1 MLALRSAFT
10 QNKAIISVDFCHSK
24 SGVLVCP
31 KRACDF
37 PMSPAQHRPN
47 GEANP
52 GLENFTCPQTIT
64 DVISYFS
71 SPLKCVRFLSSR
83 RWPDGRVACPVCGST
98 NVRFLATRQL
108 WECKSKHAGVQFSVK
123 IGTVFED
130 SHIPLN
136 LWLTALWMLA
146 NSPKKISSYDLAR
159 ELGITQK
166 SAWFMLRRVAA
177 ALQLREIELKSV
189 ASFNKTNGR
198 GTRVQAQKAG

>member
-1 MLALRSAFT
+1 
-10 QNKAIISVDFCHSK
+10 
-24 SGVLVCP
+24 
-31 KRACDF
+31 
-37 PMSPAQHRPN
+37 MSPAHHRSP
-47 GEANP
+47 GDANVSDD
-52 GLENFTCPQTIT
+52 NFTWPQTIS

-71 SPLKCVRFLSSR
+71 SPIKCVRFLSSR
-83 RWPDGRVACPVCGST
+83 RWPDGKVACPVCGST
-98 NVRFLATRQL
+98 NVRFLGTRQL

-130 SHIPLN
+130 SHIPLG

-177 ALQLREIELKSV
+177 ALQLRGTELKSV
-189 ASFNKTNGR
+189 AAFSKTGSR
-198 GTRVQAQKAG
+198 GINVQTQKAG